1 MPLYVADYLADTRRL
16 SLAEHGAYMLLIME
30 YWRNGGLPNDDRKL
44 ARIVGATDA
53 EWATVRENLFELFQP
68 GWKHKRI
75 DEELGK
81 ARERADKASKA
92 ANERWRKAQEAAEQ
106 CLDDANAYAQTMP
119 SQSQSQSQSSSLRS
133 EDDVGSAQAREGD
146 FRQAVVQ
153 AYAKASSPIIPDT
166 SRCAIWLCTSA
177 TFF

>member
-1 MPLYVADYLADTRRL
+1 MPCSRGPDRVSTDLA
-16 SLAEHGAYMLLIME
+16 M
-30 YWRNGGLPNDDRKL
+30 RNPINAP

-92 ANERWRKAQEAAEQ
+92 ANKRWSKAQEMPEQ
-106 CLDDANAYAQTMP
+106 CSGDANAYAQTMP
-119 SQSQSQSQSSSLRS
+119 SQSQSQSSSLRS

-166 SRCAIWLCTSA
+166 SRCAIWLARGHDPKICIDRKSVV
-177 TFF
+177 